1 MKKVILLSLVA
12 IGIFASCGKDKTTTN
27 GSTTTEKIQKKW
39 RLVNSQDI
47 EYVGTTNVVDTI
59 INYPYGTTDS
69 IEFKTNNTAVASYF
83 GMLDT
88 VSYQILSD
96 TKIILDADTF
106 TINTLTANDFVMAY
120 YNRVDTPHYDI
131 IVTLK
136 R

>member
-12 IGIFASCGKDKTTTN
+12 IGIFASCRKETASSV
-27 GSTTTEKIQKKW
+27 STADLIQKKW
-39 RLVNSQDI
+39 GLISTQNV

-59 INYPYGTTDS
+59 VTYQYGATDS

-88 VSYQILSD
+88 ISYQILSD
-96 TKIILDADTF
+96 TKMILDADTF
-106 TINTLTANDFVMAY
+106 TINTLNLNDFVMTY
-120 YNRVDTPHYDI
+120 SNRVDSTHYDNI
-131 IVTLK
+131 ITLK

>member
-12 IGIFASCGKDKTTTN
+12 IGIFASCRKETASSV
-27 GSTTTEKIQKKW
+27 STADLIQKKW
-39 RLVNSQDI
+39 GLISTQNV

-96 TKIILDADTF
+96 TKMILDADTF

>member
-12 IGIFASCGKDKTTTN
+12 IGIFASCRKETASSV
-27 GSTTTEKIQKKW
+27 STADLIQKKW
-39 RLVNSQDI
+39 GLISTQNV

-96 TKIILDADTF
+96 TKMILDADTF
-106 TINTLTANDFVMAY
+106 TINTLNLNDFVMTY
-120 YNRVDTPHYDI
+120 SNRVDTPHYDI